1 MPMKF
6 VVFSIVLNHHQAPVA
21 DELWELTGHDFAFV
35 ELAPAAEM
43 KGGTENFRDRPYLLP
58 AWESQE
64 AYGKAMHIACSAE
77 CCIFSGTDSLPFQKK
92 RLKLG
97 LPSLEMGERWLKHGW
112 LSLASPRLMKWFLAY
127 CLGGWSEKPLYK
139 LCMGAF
145 VARDHH
151 KLGTFIDRCY
161 KWGYFIRTED
171 QVLAEASKKQIESPS
186 PCSGNSGG
194 VSLDTAS
201 SDCISIMWCGRFLK
215 WKHPELAVLLAQRLK
230 GRNVPFRLKLY
241 GDGALRAKMEQAVG
255 KLGLEDVVA
264 FHGNVSNVQVREAMK
279 SADIFVFT
287 SDRQE
292 GWGAVAGE
300 SLSCGCAL
308 VASEDIG
315 SVPYLIKEGYNG
327 LIFKGPSPYSS
338 MKNPDML
345 SLEDLEQKVCALLEH
360 RDRMAAMQK
369 NAVELMYRLWSPKRA
384 AESLL
389 QLICDL
395 KSGRETS
402 IKEGP
407 CSKA

>member
-1 MPMKF
+1 MKLA
-6 VVFSIVLNHHQAPVA
+6 VFSIVLNHHQAPVA

-35 ELAPAAEM
+35 ELAPAVEM
-43 KGGTENFRDRPYLLP
+43 KGGTENFRERPYLLQ
-58 AWESQE
+58 AWESAD
-64 AYGKAMHIACSAE
+64 AYGKAMQIACSAE

-97 LPSLEMGERWLKHGW
+97 LLSLEMGERWLKRGW
-112 LSLASPRLMKWFLAY
+112 LSLASPRLMKWLWAY
-127 CLGGWSEKPLYK
+127 SLGGWCDKPLYK

-145 VARDHH
+145 AARDHH
-151 KLGTFIDRCY
+151 RLGTFIGRCY
-161 KWGYFIRTED
+161 KWGYFVRTEVPLPAATD
-171 QVLAEASKKQIESPS
+171 RKSPKGQCQYIGGGRGTAPHTAASG
-186 PCSGNSGG
+186 C
-194 VSLDTAS
+194 VR
-201 SDCISIMWCGRFLK
+201 IMWCGRFLK

-327 LIFKGPSPYSS
+327 LIFRGPSPYSS
-338 MKNPDML
+338 MKNPDMR

-360 RDRMAAMQK
+360 RDRLAAMQK